1 MRNTLEKKKCAFL
14 PMHHLKG
21 FLIKSILDYAGDDI
35 GSQIIVC
42 GVLFSRKDCS
52 QGQENSCMYS
62 ASGAA

>member
-1 MRNTLEKKKCAFL
+1 
-14 PMHHLKG
+14 MHHLKG

-42 GVLFSRKDCS
+42 EVLFSWKDCS

-62 ASGAA
+62 ASGAAWM